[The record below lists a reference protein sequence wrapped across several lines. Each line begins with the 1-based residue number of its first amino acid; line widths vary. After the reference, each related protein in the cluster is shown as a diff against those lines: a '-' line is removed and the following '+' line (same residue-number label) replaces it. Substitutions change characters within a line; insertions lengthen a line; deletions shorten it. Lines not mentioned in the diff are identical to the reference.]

1 MATRGY
7 HWATSKRRVPQ
18 APSRSPRS
26 FSGNTGTLNDQLAS
40 SVPVPPCAGIGVS
53 RRTRTSVVPFQRAC
67 TLSVLMTRPLA
78 TMRERIIPSVSD
90 VASLNRGECG
100 ANMFWSSR
108 MAMSRRS
115 ASLMLVI
122 LTVSVPETMP
132 VAGSSLVSIE

>member
-1 MATRGY
+1 
-7 HWATSKRRVPQ
+7 
-18 APSRSPRS
+18 
-26 FSGNTGTLNDQLAS
+26 
-40 SVPVPPCAGIGVS
+40 
-53 RRTRTSVVPFQRAC
+53 
-67 TLSVLMTRPLA
+67 
-78 TMRERIIPSVSD
+78 MR
-90 VASLNRGECG
+90 